1 MAIKK
6 AINEVEVSR
15 TAAAS
20 TDCEFIREMSLRARR
35 KSSDLLMPHVKPFD
49 TLMLP
54 DRLRHAVE
62 RIPGDPIHSL
72 HASGDQGLH

>member
-54 DRLRHAVE
+54 D
-62 RIPGDPIHSL
+62 
-72 HASGDQGLH
+72 

>member
-6 AINEVEVSR
+6 AINEVEVPR

-20 TDCEFIREMSLRARR
+20 ADCEFIREMSIRSRR

-49 TLMLP
+49 TSMLP
-54 DRLRHAVE
+54 D
-62 RIPGDPIHSL
+62 
-72 HASGDQGLH
+72 